1 MRENM
6 EQPSAVVL
14 GLSETG
20 LGVARSLHR
29 RGIRVFG
36 LHGNGER
43 PPAASSRHL
52 EFVPG
57 WEIQD
62 SDAAIEFLRKLLSK
76 AGRGS
81 VLLPTGDQNLLFVHR
96 HRRQLSEDFRFC
108 VWDSPR
114 LEEMASKRGLVGLS
128 ERLGLPVP
136 RTIVPENIDDLKA
149 VLKSLRFP
157 CIVKP
162 EYTHL
167 WGTRTAS
174 ELGLMG
180 VKALP
185 VGTPEELLGVYEK
198 LHASACP
205 VIVQEMILGPD
216 ENHLD
221 YKALV
226 GDDGTILAEFTA
238 RKIRVWPA
246 HYGMSCLAESI
257 VASDVVEAG
266 RLVLDRLDYRGMAS
280 VQFKRDSRDGRLY
293 FIELNPRVAV
303 WVALPVACGIDFPF
317 YIYQMCLGRP
327 FQRPNGDKAGR
338 RWWNPSRDVES
349 MRTYLEDGTWTYWR
363 WFISIARP
371 HTNAYFAADD
381 MMPGFVALGD
391 LFKKTQGFLSRRARP
406 LKIV

>member
-1 MRENM
+1 MGETM
-6 EQPSAVVL
+6 EHPSAIVL
-14 GLSETG
+14 GLTEAG

-36 LHGNGER
+36 LHSSGER

-62 SDAAIEFLRKLLSK
+62 PDAALEFLRKLLPR

-81 VLLPTGDQNLLFVHR
+81 VLFPTGDQNLLFVHR
-96 HRRQLSEDFRFC
+96 QRHRLAEDFRFY
-108 VWDSPR
+108 VWDSPL
-114 LEEMASKRGLVGLS
+114 LEEMSSKRGLVGLS

-136 RTIVPENIDDLKA
+136 RTIVPESIDDLKA
-149 VLKSLRFP
+149 GLKSLRFP

-185 VGTPEELLGVYEK
+185 VGTPDELLAVYEK
-198 LHASACP
+198 LHAAACP

-226 GDDGTILAEFTA
+226 GEDGTILAEFTA
-238 RKIRVWPA
+238 RKLRVWPA

-257 VASDVVEAG
+257 LAPDVVEIG
-266 RLVLDRLDYRGMAS
+266 RLVLERLRYRGMAA

-293 FIELNPRVAV
+293 FLELNPRVAV
-303 WVALPVACGIDFPF
+303 WVSLAMACGIDFPY
-317 YIYQMCLGRP
+317 YIYQLSLGRP
-327 FQRPNGDKAGR
+327 FQRPDGFKVGR
-338 RWWNPSRDVES
+338 RWWNPSRDVVS
-349 MRTYLEDGTWTYWR
+349 MRTYLRDGTWTYRR
-363 WFISIARP
+363 WFTSIARP
-371 HTNAYFAADD
+371 HTNPYFAADD
-381 MMPGFVALGD
+381 MMPGFAVLGD
-391 LFKKTQGFLSRRARP
+391 LFRKSLGFLSRRGSS

>member
-1 MRENM
+1 MEINNNV
-6 EQPSAVVL
+6 EQPTAIVI

-29 RGIRVFG
+29 RGIRVIG
-36 LHGNGER
+36 LHSSGER

-52 EFVPG
+52 EFVSG
-57 WEIQD
+57 WETEVPE
-62 SDAAIEFLRKLLSK
+62 AALEFLRKLLPG

-96 HRRQLSEDFRFC
+96 HRHQLADDFRFY
-108 VWDSPR
+108 VWDSPL
-114 LEEMASKRGLVGLS
+114 LEQMASKRGLAGLA

-149 VLKSLRFP
+149 GIKSLRFP

-167 WGTRTAS
+167 WGTQAAS
-174 ELGLMG
+174 ELGVLG

-185 VGTPEELLGVYEK
+185 VGTPDELLTVYEK
-198 LHASACP
+198 LHAAECP

-216 ENHLD
+216 ENHVE
-221 YKALV
+221 YPALV
-226 GDDGTILAEFTA
+226 GEDGAILAEFVA

-246 HYGMSCLAESI
+246 HYGMGCLVESI
-257 VASDVVEAG
+257 LAPDVVETG
-266 RLVLDRLDYRGMAS
+266 RLVIERLGYRGLAM

-293 FIELNPRVAV
+293 FLELNPRFTV
-303 WVALPVACGIDFPF
+303 WIGLPVACGIDFP
-317 YIYQMCLGRP
+317 YYYYQLCIGRP
-327 FQRPNGDKAGR
+327 FQRPDRYKVGR
-338 RWWNPSRDVES
+338 LWWNPLRDVES
-349 MRTYLEDGTWTYWR
+349 MRTYLEDGTWTFRR
-363 WFISIARP
+363 WFTSIARP

-381 MMPGFVALGD
+381 MGPGFTALGE
-391 LFKKTQGFLSRRARP
+391 LFKKALGFLSRRGH
-406 LKIV
+406 